1 MVEWEVVIDDGAR
14 ERAVPLASDR
24 VTIGRAPD
32 NDVVL
37 DSQAVSQ
44 RHAELICEGT
54 HYRFRQIGRNP
65 TTVFGI
71 PADGRLLEDGDVID
85 IAPLTAH
92 ATRMRFR
99 RSDEP
104 PPLPTM
110 DDGMPV
116 AAYAPVRTAEV
127 TPSMP
132 SDELAPLALTP
143 HPRSDGHAPTN
154 AAWIDSAPA
163 PAYVPRPAPE
173 PVPHLAAPVVIGRD
187 RTADVVLTS
196 PLVSRRHA
204 EVRPRGDGAEIADLD
219 SGNGTFVNGER
230 ISKSPLFPGDVIRVG
245 PYRLIFDGAEVRV
258 QDAGVAVTLT
268 ASHLTQ
274 RVNETTILND
284 VSFAC
289 FPGEITAIGGTSGA
303 GKTTLMDALTGL
315 RPAVWGSVLLN
326 GSSLY
331 SNFESLRAHIGYVPQ
346 SNILHQDLPLEHAL
360 QYAAK
365 LRLPPDTDDAEIHMR
380 VQASMHPLD
389 LTERAELAIR
399 NLSGGQ
405 QKRASIAMEL
415 LTEPSL
421 FFLDEPTSGLDP
433 GLSVRLMR
441 LLRHLAD
448 AGKTVLLVSHDPESF
463 AFCDQLIFLSAGGRV
478 AYAGPPAGALEHFG
492 VETYAEMY
500 DRVESESTPEE
511 WQQRFIESPAG
522 EAARQR
528 LERAGAGTSGTG
540 TTARTTDPP
549 PLPLKHQAVQLTKR
563 YAEVLVRDT
572 RNMATLLGQAPIIG
586 LLLILL
592 AKPHALTA
600 FLTAS
605 GVQERSAREG
615 DATKVLLLLALTAVW
630 LGTIN
635 ASREIVKE
643 TAIWRRERL
652 AGVAVVPYLGS
663 KLLLLSVLAAAQN
676 LAFLFVV
683 AMRVELP
690 HHGVI
695 LGAGIEFYVTL
706 LLASIAS
713 VGLGLALSAAAESE
727 ERAITL
733 VPLALI
739 PQIMFAGIIF
749 KLNGVTQA
757 ISWLFVTRWAVK
769 ALGATAN
776 VPGYEAS
783 GGALLGMWLVLVL
796 MTGVFLYVAAWL
808 INRREQLAAR

>member
-1 MVEWEVVIDDGAR
+1 MPEWEVVIEHAEGPQAIALSS
-14 ERAVPLASDR
+14 ER
-24 VTIGRAPD
+24 VTLGRSTD
-32 NDVVL
+32 NDVVVE
-37 DSQAVSQ
+37 SQAVSQ
-44 RHAELICEGT
+44 RHAELRFEGT
-54 HYRFRQIGRNP
+54 HYRFHQIGRNP
-65 TTVFGI
+65 TTVFGV
-71 PADGRLLEDGDVID
+71 PADGRLLEDGDVIEVAPSTPHSARLRVRRLAVTD
-85 IAPLTAH
+85 YEVGENAPEQAATRANGHEAVNVRTSSFAPPVGARAPVIAPSSVPEYTPPRRLT
-92 ATRMRFR
+92 
-99 RSDEP
+99 
-104 PPLPTM
+104 
-110 DDGMPV
+110 V
-116 AAYAPVRTAEV
+116 
-127 TPSMP
+127 
-132 SDELAPLALTP
+132 
-143 HPRSDGHAPTN
+143 
-154 AAWIDSAPA
+154 
-163 PAYVPRPAPE
+163 
-173 PVPHLAAPVVIGRD
+173 PVVIGRE
-187 RTADVVLTS
+187 RAADVVLTS

-204 EVRPRGDGAEIADLD
+204 EVRPCGDAAEIVDLD

-230 ISKSPLFPGDVIRVG
+230 VSKSPLNPGDVVRIG

-268 ASHLTQ
+268 ASHLIQ

-315 RPAVWGSVLLN
+315 RPAASGGVLLN
-326 GSSLY
+326 GASLY

-346 SNILHQDLPLEHAL
+346 SNILHQDLPLDHAL
-360 QYAAK
+360 QYAAR

-389 LTERAELAIR
+389 LAHRAGLAIR

-478 AYAGPPAGALEHFG
+478 AYAGRPAGALEHFG

-511 WQQRFIESPAG
+511 WQRRFAESPAG
-522 EAARQR
+522 EDARRR

-540 TTARTTDPP
+540 TTARTTEPP
-549 PLPLKHQAVQLTKR
+549 ALPLKHQAVQLTKR

-586 LLLILL
+586 LLLVLL
-592 AKPHALTA
+592 AKPGALTA
-600 FLTAS
+600 FLSAVN
-605 GVQERSAREG
+605 VQDRGAKEG

-652 AGVAVVPYLGS
+652 AGVAVAPYLGS
-663 KLLLLSVLAAAQN
+663 KMVLLSLLAAAQN
-676 LAFLFVV
+676 LLFLFVV
-683 AMRVELP
+683 SLRVDLP
-690 HHGVI
+690 SHGVNI
-695 LGAGIEFYVTL
+695 AASIEFYITL

-769 ALGATAN
+769 ALGASAH

-783 GGALLGMWLVLVL
+783 GGALIGMWLVLAL
-796 MTGVFLYVAAWL
+796 MTVVFLYAAAWL